1 MSLPRAAD
9 RAQGA
14 TDKRTL
20 RSSLRP
26 HGVTLVLLG
35 VIAWLWFRPLAWVED
50 ADRPLPPFAV
60 ETFDGAR
67 VDFAALRGRVVLVNV
82 WASWCVYCWK
92 EMPAIER
99 FHNDYRERGFSVLA
113 LSTDESADDA
123 RRFLRDKGYTFPGG
137 MVNASVAAALGD
149 VSRLPTSFIID
160 TGGRLRHRIVGQV
173 HYGRLQDLVEP
184 LLVAPGRPAAP

>member
-1 MSLPRAAD
+1 MSLPQAAD
-9 RAQGA
+9 RAQG
-14 TDKRTL
+14 TTEKRTL
-20 RSSLRP
+20 RARLRP
-26 HGVTLVLLG
+26 HLVTLLLLA

-60 ETFDGAR
+60 DTFEGAR
-67 VDFAALRGRVVLVNV
+67 VDSASLRGRVVLVNV

-99 FHNDYRERGFSVLA
+99 FHNDYRDRGFTMLA
-113 LSTDESADDA
+113 LSTDESAEDA

-149 VSRLPTSFIID
+149 VSRLPTSFVID
-160 TGGRLRHRIVGQV
+160 ADGRLRHRIVGQV
-173 HYGRLQDLVEP
+173 HYGRLRDLVEP
-184 LLVAPGRPAAP
+184 LLAGAER